1 MNGAKR
7 VSDLLEPV
15 VESGEIETLGQVL
28 DTVTQGKPV
37 AIRSSVWRLLL
48 PETVIGYPLSRRL
61 IDLPLSDVAVLAP
74 DLSAEEALTQLNEQ
88 HASYAL
94 VIAENYLHG
103 IVSRKRLQ
111 EYSQFADRER
121 VEESFRASLKQ
132 QEILLREVHHRVKN
146 NLQIISSL
154 IDIQANSVE
163 EPRVAEMFMDIQN
176 RVISMALIH
185 ETLYQS
191 GDLRMVNFGVYV
203 RTLAE
208 QIFGSFHLVSQRI
221 SLQIHVDEVMLDTN
235 QAIPCGLILNE
246 LLTNCLKHAFPHDR
260 SGEIHIELQ
269 SDAAPQ
275 VTLSVHDTG
284 IGFPA
289 GMDVRH
295 PETLGLQLVHSLTE
309 QLGGRLHAESQ
320 RGSTFKLTFSA

>member
-163 EPRVAEMFMDIQN
+163 EPRVAEMFMERKN
-176 RVISMALIH
+176 K
-185 ETLYQS
+185 
-191 GDLRMVNFGVYV
+191 N
-203 RTLAE
+203 
-208 QIFGSFHLVSQRI
+208 
-221 SLQIHVDEVMLDTN
+221 
-235 QAIPCGLILNE
+235 
-246 LLTNCLKHAFPHDR
+246 K
-260 SGEIHIELQ
+260 
-269 SDAAPQ
+269 
-275 VTLSVHDTG
+275 
-284 IGFPA
+284 
-289 GMDVRH
+289 
-295 PETLGLQLVHSLTE
+295 
-309 QLGGRLHAESQ
+309 
-320 RGSTFKLTFSA
+320 K